1 MSSLMQAYTNVAVKY
16 GKVDPTSRKA
26 ILKFFQVTL
35 PSYSPKK
42 QQAIVDE
49 LFQESVGTTGHAP
62 AKSTKKT
69 GIVNVNMTRH
79 TIPINGMLGIRLSS
93 GSALDIE
100 RPRRKKVRR
109 PLTIGSA
116 QAKRI
121 AARAR

>member
-26 ILKFFQVTL
+26 ILKFFQITL

-62 AKSTKKT
+62 AKSTKKP
-69 GIVNVNMTRH
+69 GIILANVARH
-79 TIPINGMLGIRLSS
+79 TTPNKGTPGIRLSS
-93 GSALDIE
+93 MRTLDAE
-100 RPRRKKVRR
+100 RPRRKKIRR
-109 PLTIGSA
+109 PLTIRSA

>member
-26 ILKFFQVTL
+26 ILKFFQITL
-35 PSYSPKK
+35 PTYSPKK

-62 AKSTKKT
+62 AKSTKKPK
-69 GIVNVNMTRH
+69 IILANVARH
-79 TIPINGMLGIRLSS
+79 TIASNRIPGIRLSS
-93 GSALDIE
+93 MRALDTE
-100 RPRRKKVRR
+100 RPRRKKIRR

-116 QAKRI
+116 QAKRV